1 MNFEPA
7 TTRFSAANAEALAVA
22 ATIAYEADNTKAQ
35 RRAEEELG
43 LDQFFEPF
51 EHHNFVIDTE
61 GFVAASK
68 QHVILAFR
76 GTEPGKIKD
85 WATDALAA
93 PSAFRWFFELAPD
106 VGNVHSGF
114 ANSLR
119 DSWADSIRK
128 LLKKAGAGTRRT
140 LWITGHSLGGAL
152 AVLAGG
158 ACTYDPETLL
168 PLNGLY
174 TFGQPRV
181 GLHDFCNNI
190 GLKFGSVYY
199 RFVNDHDVVP
209 RVPPRAFD
217 YTHTGRLIHFDS
229 DGEPDAD
236 SQEQRS
242 FLARAFDTISAVVAD
257 FTHSP
262 ELIGDHDMTKGY
274 LTCIRNGIESGA
286 LAAGKKLPADW

>member
-1 MNFEPA
+1 
-7 TTRFSAANAEALAVA
+7 
-22 ATIAYEADNTKAQ
+22 
-35 RRAEEELG
+35 
-43 LDQFFEPF
+43 
-51 EHHNFVIDTE
+51 
-61 GFVAASK
+61 
-68 QHVILAFR
+68 
-76 GTEPGKIKD
+76 
-85 WATDALAA
+85 
-93 PSAFRWFFELAPD
+93 
-106 VGNVHSGF
+106 
-114 ANSLR
+114 LR

-158 ACTYDPETLL
+158 ACAYDPDTLL
-168 PLNGLY
+168 PVNGVY

-190 GLKFGSVYY
+190 ELKFGRVYY
-199 RFVNDHDVVP
+199 RFVNNRDVVP

-229 DGEPDAD
+229 NGEPDAD

-242 FLARAFDTISAVVAD
+242 FLARAFGTISAVVSD
-257 FTHSP
+257 FTKSP

-274 LTCIRNGIESGA
+274 LACIRNGIQSGA
-286 LAAGKKLPADW
+286 LAAGKTLPADW